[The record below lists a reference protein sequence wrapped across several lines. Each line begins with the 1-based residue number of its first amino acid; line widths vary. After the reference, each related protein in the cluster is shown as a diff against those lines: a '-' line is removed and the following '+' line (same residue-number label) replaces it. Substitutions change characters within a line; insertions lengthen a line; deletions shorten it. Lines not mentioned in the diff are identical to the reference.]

1 MKYILLV
8 SLLLG
13 CLFHSLIGQDD
24 CYFKLRN
31 DGKALFAKNKYDSA
45 LKKYLAA
52 LNCDQINQV
61 EIAKLI
67 TKAQRAREEEL
78 IKERTAAEVN
88 ALNAQSILE
97 NKQGKNPSKACD
109 YAFQAWQKDPNN
121 LYSWGNFL
129 EAYYSQV
136 YPWQK
141 QYYANPFA
149 ETYYQGSSLTA
160 ADLSPDGKVFVTGS
174 ADPPIIKLWTR
185 GGEDVLSFL
194 GFTKTISRLHFSP
207 DGTSIAI
214 ASLDGKARLLNADGS
229 IKAYLFGHQ
238 SSLLDIAFSTDGQRI
253 VTASVDNSAILWN
266 AISGDSVC
274 RLTDPLQSPL
284 RTAQFSRDS
293 KLIITAHADG
303 HANIWDVTGKHLHT
317 LPHGAGIISSAAFF
331 YQGKYCITVSEDKI
345 AKLFT
350 SSISTSGLG
359 ITIDYDNRDNF
370 FSPKS
375 GYFYQLNHLIY
386 DDAIGSDINYQLTEF
401 SGLNYIKLTNKWRTG
416 IRLAFNYADSDELL
430 PPYALPSLSLRGV
443 PSGRYQGNAV
453 AVTELE
459 LVYQVSLR
467 WQVNLFG
474 GVGRVASDIS
484 GLKDDSS
491 KVSKGVGF
499 RYLMARR
506 YGFDMGIDIAHG
518 PEDTVFYIQ
527 AGSAW

>member
-1 MKYILLV
+1 MHIKLFKVLLFLGSV
-8 SLLLG
+8 S
-13 CLFHSLIGQDD
+13 
-24 CYFKLRN
+24 
-31 DGKALFAKNKYDSA
+31 
-45 LKKYLAA
+45 
-52 LNCDQINQV
+52 INQV
-61 EIAKLI
+61 VQANQFFDPLDGQFDASQYLSENAYGFLPVPIII
-67 TKAQRAREEEL
+67 TDPALGGGLGMTGIFFHETEAEKNTRLEAMKSSENAAANLLPPSVSAVAGLYTGNNSYFVGGGHLGFFNGGDIRYMGGGGYGNFNLDFYGFGDISLNKPLELNTSAVMVMQNVKFKVAESNFFIGIAQRY
-78 IKERTAAEVN
+78 I
-88 ALNAQSILE
+88 S
-97 NKQGKNPSKACD
+97 
-109 YAFQAWQKDPNN
+109 
-121 LYSWGNFL
+121 
-129 EAYYSQV
+129 
-136 YPWQK
+136 
-141 QYYANPFA
+141 
-149 ETYYQGSSLTA
+149 
-160 ADLSPDGKVFVTGS
+160 ADLQPTKLDEIVGVFPPD
-174 ADPPIIKLWTR
+174 W
-185 GGEDVLSFL
+185 
-194 GFTKTISRLHFSP
+194 
-207 DGTSIAI
+207 
-214 ASLDGKARLLNADGS
+214 
-229 IKAYLFGHQ
+229 Q
-238 SSLLDIAFSTDGQRI
+238 
-253 VTASVDNSAILWN
+253 
-266 AISGDSVC
+266 
-274 RLTDPLQSPL
+274 
-284 RTAQFSRDS
+284 
-293 KLIITAHADG
+293 
-303 HANIWDVTGKHLHT
+303 
-317 LPHGAGIISSAAFF
+317 
-331 YQGKYCITVSEDKI
+331 DKI